1 MSKDF
6 LLEIGLEEIPAK
18 FAPGAVSQ
26 METNARKFLT
36 ELRLAYKDLKVF
48 VTPRR
53 LALLVEALAEKQE
66 DIREEAK
73 GPAQKAAFDAEG
85 KPTKAAE
92 GFARGQGVS
101 TAELYVKE
109 FNGVPYVFAMK
120 NLLGEETEKLLPN
133 LCLDLITGLNF
144 PKPMRWGSYEVR
156 FARPIRWLVTLFG
169 DQIIPFS
176 YVGLQAGRTTR
187 GHRTLGGYVR
197 LVKPADYLEALES
210 AYVIADQEKRKDL
223 VWRQVTSLA
232 TKIRG
237 TIDEDEELLT
247 EICHLLEYPTA
258 LMGEVDIKY
267 MVLPEEVIT
276 TPMKEHQRYFP
287 VRGEDGRLLPYFIT
301 LRNGDNTALD
311 VVKEGNKKV
320 LKARLEDAAFYYR
333 EDLKKPLPTLIPK
346 LDRVVYHEKLGT
358 VGQRVERLRKLA
370 VAIAAQLMLSPQE
383 KELVDR
389 TAYLAKADLVTLMV
403 YDFPELQGIMGA
415 YYAKH
420 NGEDQAVC
428 TGIIEHYR
436 PRFAGDAYPASVTGK
451 TVSLADRIDAIVGS
465 FGIGIQPTGSQDP
478 YALRRQALGVAGML
492 MQDERD
498 LSLPSLLET
507 SYKIFAEQGIVLEP
521 LAKIMPDLEDFFNQ
535 RIRYLLQ
542 EAGLR
547 YDTVD
552 AVMAQGGEKPY
563 SVMKKA
569 KALAQSRT
577 EGNFISYVNAFVRC
591 VNLSKKATGAEWNI
605 ADLTERSEFELAK
618 SIQEKSPLIQ
628 TALAKADYAEGFSQ
642 ASKVAPL
649 IDKLFDSVMIMVEDE
664 RVRNARL
671 GLLKECI
678 NILGCIGDLTY
689 IVFDKG

>member
-6 LLEIGLEEIPAK
+6 LLEIGLEEMPAK

-26 METNARKFLT
+26 MEANARKFLA
-36 ELRLAYKDLKVF
+36 ELRLTYKDLKVY

-73 GPAQKAAFDAEG
+73 GPAQKAAFDADG

-120 NLLGEETEKLLPN
+120 NLLGEETEKLLPK
-133 LCLDLITGLNF
+133 LCLDLITSLNF

-169 DQIIPFS
+169 DQVIPFS

-210 AYVIADQEKRKDL
+210 AYVIADQEKRKDII
-223 VWRQVTSLA
+223 WRQVTSLA
-232 TKIRG
+232 AKIRG
-237 TIDEDEELLT
+237 TVDEDEELLT

-301 LRNGDNTALD
+301 LRNGDSTALD

-333 EDLKKPLPTLIPK
+333 EDLKKPLHTLVPQ

-370 VAIAAQLMLSPQE
+370 VAVAGQLMLSPQE
-383 KELVDR
+383 KDLVDR

-498 LSLPSLLET
+498 LSLSSLLET
-507 SYKIFAEQGIVLEP
+507 SYKIFAEQEIVLEP
-521 LAKIMPDLEDFFNQ
+521 LTKIMPALEDFFNQ

-547 YDTVD
+547 YDTID
-552 AVMAQGGEKPY
+552 AVMAQGGARPFAVLNKAQCLSEKRGETGFTAY
-563 SVMKKA
+563 
-569 KALAQSRT
+569 L
-577 EGNFISYVNAFVRC
+577 NAMVRC
-591 VNLSKKATGAEWNI
+591 VNLSKKATGAAWSA
-605 ADLTERSEFELAK
+605 ADLIEESELKLAGAVEAQKPLVAQALSRADYDRAYALAAELV
-618 SIQEKSPLIQ
+618 PLI
-628 TALAKADYAEGFSQ
+628 E
-642 ASKVAPL
+642 
-649 IDKLFDSVMIMVEDE
+649 KLFDSVMIMVEDE
-664 RVRNARL
+664 KVRNARL
-671 GLLKECI
+671 GLLQECVGL
-678 NILGCIGDLTY
+678 LGCLGDLTLLA
-689 IVFDKG
+689 